1 MLTPW
6 LVGLVVKAYLTT
18 KGSPTVPVV
27 YFISMA
33 IPISVWWS
41 IPFIVLAFVARF
53 TLNKPGLNQSERDSR
68 LIVILVAHVFGLLG
82 MVVVFLEVFIAWD
95 VVWLL
100 LPIQL
105 AYGAA
110 IVVGAAVGWLFT
122 KASATQ

>member
-1 MLTPW
+1 
-6 LVGLVVKAYLTT
+6 
-18 KGSPTVPVV
+18 
-27 YFISMA
+27 MA

-95 VVWLL
+95 VGWWL

-105 AYGAA
+105 ASGAA
-110 IVVGAAVGWLFT
+110 IGVGAAVGWLFT

>member
-1 MLTPW
+1 M
-6 LVGLVVKAYLTT
+6 
-18 KGSPTVPVV
+18 
-27 YFISMA
+27 
-33 IPISVWWS
+33 
-41 IPFIVLAFVARF
+41 
-53 TLNKPGLNQSERDSR
+53 
-68 LIVILVAHVFGLLG
+68 ILVAHVFGLLG

-110 IVVGAAVGWLFT
+110 IVMGAAVGWLFT